1 MMKLMH
7 LSDLHLGKRVNGFS
21 MLEEQRYILEQILE
35 LVRQE
40 QPQGVLLAG
49 DLFDKPMPPAEAV
62 QLLDDFLAELSG
74 CGCAV
79 FAVSGNHD
87 SPERV
92 AYGGRLLRHSSVYM
106 SPVYDGSIVPITLE
120 DEQGPVDIYL
130 LPFLKPASLRSCMP
144 EAEIHS
150 CQEAVAA
157 ALEGLPVHPERRNVM
172 VAHQFVTGAQV
183 LEQEELL
190 IGGTDGVEASLFDGF
205 DYVALGHLHGPQ
217 QVGRETLR
225 YCGTPLK
232 YSFAEAAHHKSVTVV
247 ELGEKGHVTLGL
259 LPLTPRHDLREI
271 RGTYDQVMDRSAYTQ
286 QNRFDYLH
294 ITLTDEEDVP
304 DAIGRLRTVYPNLM
318 KLDYDNRRTRE
329 SGALLAEEAPEQQS
343 PLELFGD
350 FYRMQ
355 NNKDLDE
362 AQLAYLQRL
371 TKEIWEEEV

>member
-1 MMKLMH
+1 MKLMH

-21 MLEEQRYILEQILE
+21 MLEDQTYILGQILE
-35 LVRQE
+35 LVGRE

-49 DLFDKPMPPAEAV
+49 DLFDKAAPSAEAV
-62 QLLDDFLAELSG
+62 QLLDDFLAGLSG
-74 CGCAV
+74 LGCAV
-79 FAVSGNHD
+79 FAISGNHD

-92 AYGGRLLRHSSVYM
+92 AYGGRLLRHSRVYM
-106 SPVYDGSIVPITLE
+106 SPVYSGSISPVTLE
-120 DEQGPVDIYL
+120 DDLGPVDIYL
-130 LPFLKPASLRSCMP
+130 LPFLKPAYLRSVMP
-144 EAEIHS
+144 DTELRS
-150 CQEAVAA
+150 CQEAVAS
-157 ALEGLPVHPERRNVM
+157 ALEGLPADPARRNVL

-190 IGGTDGVEASLFDGF
+190 VGGSDGVDAALFEGF

-217 QVGRETLR
+217 SLGRETLR

-232 YSFAEAAHHKSVTVV
+232 YSFAEASHHKSVTLV
-247 ELGEKGHVTLGL
+247 ELGEKGQVTLKL
-259 LPLTPRHDLREI
+259 LPLTPLHDLREI
-271 RGTYDQVMDRSAYTQ
+271 RGTYDQVMDKHAYTQ
-286 QNRFDYLH
+286 QNRLDYLH

-329 SGALLAEEAPEQQS
+329 AGELLPEDTLEHQS

-355 NNKDLDE
+355 NNKELDD
-362 AQLAYLQRL
+362 AQLAYLTQL
-371 TKEIWEEEV
+371 TREIWEEEV